1 MKETIVERALRI
13 ADEVLF
19 PSALQTDAADLLP
32 VANLDMLARE
42 GLYGMAGPVDAGGL
56 ELDLATAYRV
66 VETLAAGCLTTTFVW
81 LQSQNPVRAV
91 ATSQT
96 PGLRDEWV
104 GPLCRGER
112 RAGIALAGNRPGPP
126 ILRAVVSAGG
136 GLVLDGEAPWVSGW
150 GRIDVLLV
158 TARDGDTVVSAL
170 VDTAESPTLRAE
182 PLHLVG
188 ANASGTVTLRF
199 SRRDVPAGRI
209 VGREAHADVLARDP
223 IGLRMNG
230 SLALGVI
237 GRCCTLIGPST
248 FDGEL
253 IGARRALDQATT
265 EDLPAA
271 RAVACELA
279 MRAAAA
285 LTVAQ
290 GSRSILV
297 DQHAQRLARE
307 ALFLLVF
314 GSRPAIRAE
323 LQRRLAKSPPHRP
336 AESIRVS
343 DRAGASRPSA
353 RTGHEGSTT

>member
-1 MKETIVERALRI
+1 MKEAIVERARRI

-19 PSALQTDAADLLP
+19 PSALQTDTANLLP
-32 VANLDMLARE
+32 VANLDVLARE
-42 GLYGMAGPVDAGGL
+42 GFYGMAGPAEAGGL
-56 ELDLATAYRV
+56 ELELATAYRV

-91 ATSQT
+91 TTSQT
-96 PGLRDEWV
+96 PGLRNRWL
-104 GPLCRGER
+104 GPLCRGEL

-126 ILRAVVSAGG
+126 ILHAAPSNDGD
-136 GLVLDGEAPWVSGW
+136 LELDGEAPWVSGW
-150 GRIDVLLV
+150 GRIDVMLV

-170 VDTAESPTLRAE
+170 VDAVESPTLRAE
-182 PLHLVG
+182 PLNLVG

-199 SRRDVPAGRI
+199 SHHVVPAERI
-209 VGREAHADVLARDP
+209 VGREPHVEVLARDP

-237 GRCCTLIGPST
+237 ARCCMLMGQSVFDDELNAMRRTL
-248 FDGEL
+248 DE
-253 IGARRALDQATT
+253 ATPD
-265 EDLPAA
+265 ELPAA
-271 RAVACELA
+271 RAAASEFA

-290 GSRSILV
+290 GSRSILM

-323 LQRRLAKSPPHRP
+323 LQQRLAISPTR
-336 AESIRVS
+336 S
-343 DRAGASRPSA
+343 D
-353 RTGHEGSTT
+353 

>member
-1 MKETIVERALRI
+1 MEETIVERAERI

-32 VANLDMLARE
+32 VANLDVLARE
-42 GLYGMAGPVDAGGL
+42 GFYGMAGPAEAGGL

-91 ATSQT
+91 TTSQT
-96 PGLRDEWV
+96 PGLRERWV
-104 GPLCRGER
+104 GPLCRGEL

-126 ILRAVVSAGG
+126 ILNATHPADGD
-136 GLVLDGEAPWVSGW
+136 LALDGEAPWVSGW
-150 GRIDVLLV
+150 GRIDVMLV

-170 VDTAESPTLRAE
+170 VDAVESPTLRAE
-182 PLHLVG
+182 PLRLVG

-199 SRRDVPAGRI
+199 SRHIVPTERI
-209 VGREAHADVLARDP
+209 VGRESHADVLTRDP

-230 SLALGVI
+230 SLPLGVI
-237 GRCCTLIGPST
+237 ARCCMLMGPSP
-248 FDGEL
+248 FDDEL
-253 IGARRALDQATT
+253 KAVRQALDEATP
-265 EDLPAA
+265 DGSPAA
-271 RAVACELA
+271 RAAASELA
-279 MRAAAA
+279 IRAAAA

-290 GSRSILV
+290 GSRSILL

-323 LQRRLAKSPPHRP
+323 LQRNL
-336 AESIRVS
+336 
-343 DRAGASRPSA
+343 A
-353 RTGHEGSTT
+353 RTPARTPD

>member
-1 MKETIVERALRI
+1 MEEAILERARRI

-19 PSALQTDAADLLP
+19 PSALLTDGADLLP
-32 VANLDMLARE
+32 AANLDALARE
-42 GLYGMAGPVDAGGL
+42 GFYGMAGPPDAGGL
-56 ELDLATAYRV
+56 DLDIATAHRV

-91 ATSQT
+91 TASQT
-96 PGLRDEWV
+96 PGLRNRWA
-104 GPLCRGER
+104 GAFCRGEI

-126 ILRAVVSAGG
+126 ILSAAPSTG

-150 GRIDVLLV
+150 GRIDIMLV
-158 TARDGDTVVSAL
+158 TARDGNAVVSAL
-170 VDTAESPTLRAE
+170 VDAVESPTLHAV

-199 SRRDVPAGRI
+199 SGHVVPAERI
-209 VGREAHADVLARDP
+209 VGKEPHDDVLARDP

-237 GRCCTLIGPST
+237 GRCCMLMGPSA
-248 FDGEL
+248 FDDEL
-253 IGARRALDQATT
+253 TAVRRSLDDATP
-265 EDLPAA
+265 DGLPAA
-271 RAVACELA
+271 RAAASELA
-279 MRAAAA
+279 TRAAAA

-314 GSRPAIRAE
+314 GSRPAIRTE
-323 LQRRLAKSPPHRP
+323 LQRALTR
-336 AESIRVS
+336 
-343 DRAGASRPSA
+343 SRDTPS
-353 RTGHEGSTT
+353 G